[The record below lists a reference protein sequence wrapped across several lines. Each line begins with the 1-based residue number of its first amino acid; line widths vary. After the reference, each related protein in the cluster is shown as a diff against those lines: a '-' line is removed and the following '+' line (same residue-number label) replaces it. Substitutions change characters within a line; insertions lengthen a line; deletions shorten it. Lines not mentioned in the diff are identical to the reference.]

1 LLKDFYDI
9 RKEAVEKPL
18 RNDIRTMIIHP
29 GENRS
34 RAERLIET
42 LTYHG
47 IEIFESEEDFNIS
60 DAKNYFGESKKTFK
74 KGSFIIPVLQPT
86 QPLIN
91 AVMEF
96 DTRMKTSFLKSERE
110 SIEKGN
116 GTRLYEVSSWNMPM
130 AYGVDTYKSSKK
142 LKVKSK
148 KVEGIK
154 SEAGNIVN
162 SKPLYGYLLKYEDD
176 KVIPALLKL
185 YAADINIRSARKPFK
200 VEGNN
205 YNRGT
210 LLIRNVEN
218 PSLNEE
224 VLNNIATETGVT
236 FVGVNT
242 ALSQMGSDLGAD
254 QFPLLVEP
262 KTAML
267 VGSSFSTYNYGT
279 IRHLLDNDLR
289 LRVST
294 LNADYFN
301 RYDLRKYNVLI
312 MPSYW
317 GGASGL
323 KNTFGKSGL
332 QKLKTWISD
341 GGTLIA
347 IGSSAGALADS
358 SIGISNVK
366 LKQQVLSKLDSYEQ
380 AYQKE
385 LSVRNIS
392 IDSLAIW
399 EGEIKEEEKTEKSAK
414 AVNKVL
420 AEKDSEDRRFMPR
433 GAIVKLN
440 LNDEHWLNFGVPDKL
455 PALYSNDRVL
465 MSKPPVQTAA
475 RLAEKNDLRLS
486 GLLWPEAKIRMEK
499 GAYLTRESRGNGQI
513 IMFADEPN
521 FRSYF
526 EGTERLLLNSI
537 LLGPGFGARQVVDW

>member
-1 LLKDFYDI
+1 LEK
-9 RKEAVEKPL
+9 AV
-18 RNDIRTMIIHP
+18 
-29 GENRS
+29 
-34 RAERLIET
+34 
-42 LTYHG
+42 
-47 IEIFESEEDFNIS
+47 
-60 DAKNYFGESKKTFK
+60 
-74 KGSFIIPVLQPT
+74 
-86 QPLIN
+86 
-91 AVMEF
+91 
-96 DTRMKTSFLKSERE
+96 
-110 SIEKGN
+110 
-116 GTRLYEVSSWNMPM
+116 
-130 AYGVDTYKSSKK
+130 YK
-142 LKVKSK
+142 
-148 KVEGIK
+148 
-154 SEAGNIVN
+154 
-162 SKPLYGYLLKYEDD
+162 
-176 KVIPALLKL
+176 
-185 YAADINIRSARKPFK
+185 
-200 VEGNN
+200 
-205 YNRGT
+205 
-210 LLIRNVEN
+210 
-218 PSLNEE
+218 
-224 VLNNIATETGVT
+224 
-236 FVGVNT
+236 
-242 ALSQMGSDLGAD
+242 
-254 QFPLLVEP
+254 
-262 KTAML
+262 
-267 VGSSFSTYNYGT
+267 
-279 IRHLLDNDLR
+279 
-289 LRVST
+289 
-294 LNADYFN
+294 
-301 RYDLRKYNVLI
+301 
-312 MPSYW
+312 
-317 GGASGL
+317 
-323 KNTFGKSGL
+323 
-332 QKLKTWISD
+332 KLKTWISD

-420 AEKDSEDRRFMPR
+420 AEKDSEARRFMPR